1 MKQRL
6 LLALLMI
13 FASVGLVKAD
23 NEPIS
28 IVVKAGEKA
37 TITFQNEGKG
47 FVAPDKKDKS
57 YPVIEGQT
65 PTVKDAST
73 AVYTVTAGK
82 DADLT
87 LSVSTDYPTDENKW
101 KSVAITVD
109 GKVKEFTIHKD
120 QTTAIAKGTSP
131 LLSHITS
138 ITFTNNG
145 ETLEALKLGTN
156 SWKTD
161 YLPELGS
168 LTVPDN
174 KLTYIPAKT
183 DEDGK
188 VKITHYLIGKVA
200 FTQTSVYV
208 PSNADSKTARS
219 YLIKPEELFNN
230 EPYSKYLK
238 EAVKQNDFKLTS
250 VKDESGNAVYAELD
264 EAKAVYRFYNNS
276 TDKVYW
282 DGTFTADVEITKGAY
297 EGITLTGVKFEV
309 APAQFTLTIEGMNE
323 TKVKVAVTVN
333 GQAFDMATDK
343 MEKNQKFTLTPTSV
357 AGSTFASFDVF
368 SGAIIK
374 GREGDSYNFETD
386 GKSDVVIRVNASAAA
401 NKIIFEQD
409 QSGTLEVLSDG
420 GRLISGMAIETGA
433 KLTIKAEAKTGFEIE
448 KVLINDVEVEGKLT
462 NENRNFEG
470 EAKVPAVEKGEN
482 VVVKVVY
489 KAKTYLFEV
498 ERPSAG
504 TASDDITTFKVFNKN
519 NTTDKPFIVN
529 GGNKSA
535 YFAAGTELRV
545 EITMKDATTKVAAQ
559 INGEK
564 QTFRTDSKENVY
576 VFDYTMPTRNSKL
589 VVTVDALTKVQVA
602 LVKDKLPYNGLNQ
615 DVAYTTTP
623 QNMPGIIVTYANSK
637 DATEWSEI
645 PYKEYG
651 THYVRFQRVADE
663 HYQAM
668 EGDDYIMSY
677 EITGAQL
684 VITDL
689 PKVEVSAD
697 KTEWVITG
705 GEIGYLQGEGN
716 ISLSAEEMA
725 KLGKFSVKTA
735 FDKDAT
741 SASVEFTLNN
751 ANDKT
756 YTAPA
761 EATVPVGDAETIKVE
776 VNSKSD
782 TEYGSLRLMNGGAE
796 IHNGDMLPDGTTITF
811 VIRDKDEYLENNYKI
826 YRVDGNGETILDES
840 SKTFYPI
847 DMDGT
852 ENGRELLSF
861 RLKVTDSR
869 IQPVLDEHNSKLEQ
883 KVVYN
888 GDAQTFDV
896 NELKWKENKENGT
909 DITSGVLYTADSWW
923 TITYRQED
931 GTIVPEPINAGKYK
945 VTLERK
951 GGATYQPIEPFEATL
966 EVLQAEFDQSKV
978 NKGIKAT
985 AIGAGSPLS
994 DSELSGM
1001 PSIAGHYEW
1010 AVNIASINEAGE
1022 YAVKFIPDDPNY
1034 APATLKNVTVKVEV
1048 TDEYILT
1055 YSNPDGLGMI
1065 EVRDAYGIVPSG
1077 STLKADTKLYLT
1089 AKPKD
1094 ATKVRLIDITG
1105 VDDISYTDA
1114 GVTNAPFIFKGKMDI
1129 KAYFEVIEQEVI
1141 DPDSRYIVSVTASG
1155 RGFVV
1160 ETGEFG
1166 VPRGGSYNFAVEA
1179 LAEDMSKIVVK
1190 TSRGETLKPKDG
1202 FYSVEEV
1209 DENISV
1215 SVSLPNPTELEVEIP
1230 EEYKNKG
1237 GYVVGTVRVE
1247 SDYLDDKYYY
1257 GDVITVIAFP
1267 ESGVKFDKWSDGSKA
1282 QMHEITL
1289 YKDTKL
1295 DAVFTGTPT
1304 GIEDIET
1311 AKVYTGK
1318 GFIQINNVANA
1329 EVTVVSISG
1338 RLQAKQEI
1346 SGDTQIAVPQGI
1358 YVVVLQSGDDMKQLK
1373 VIVK

>member
-161 YLPELGS
+161 YLPELGT

-174 KLTYIPAKT
+174 KLARIPAKT

-188 VKITHYLIGKVA
+188 EKITHYLIGKVA
-200 FTQTSVYV
+200 FTQASAYV

-219 YLIKPEELFNN
+219 YLIKPSELFNSD
-230 EPYSKYLK
+230 PYDDYLK
-238 EAVKQNDFKLTS
+238 DAVEQNGFKLTS
-250 VKDESGNAVYAELD
+250 VKDERGNAVYAELD

-309 APAQFTLTIEGMNE
+309 APAQFTLTIQGMNE

-333 GQAFDMATDK
+333 GKAFDMATET
-343 MEKNQKFTLTPTSV
+343 MGKNQKFTLTPTSV
-357 AGSTFASFDVF
+357 AGSTFSSFDVF

-409 QSGTLEVLSDG
+409 PSGTLEVLSDG
-420 GRLISGMAIETGA
+420 GRLNSGMAIETGA
-433 KLTIKAEAKTGFEIE
+433 KLTIKAEAKTGFEID
-448 KVLINDVEVEGKLT
+448 KVLINDAEVEGELT

-498 ERPSAG
+498 DRPAAG
-504 TASDDITTFKVFNKN
+504 TSNDITSFKVFNKN
-519 NTTDKPFIVN
+519 NTTDKPFIVSGDGKN
-529 GGNKSA
+529 SA

-576 VFDYTMPTRNSKL
+576 VFDYTMPARNSKL
-589 VVTVDALTKVQVA
+589 VVTVDALTKVEVA
-602 LVKDKLPYNGLNQ
+602 LVKDELPYNGLNQ

-623 QNMPGIIVTYANSK
+623 QNMQGIIVTYANSK

-645 PYKEYG
+645 PYKEIG
-651 THYVRFQRVADE
+651 THYVRFFRNADE

-668 EGDDYIMSY
+668 EGSDYILEY
-677 EITGAQL
+677 KITGAQL
-684 VITDL
+684 VITEL
-689 PKVEVSAD
+689 PKVEVSED
-697 KTEWVITG
+697 KTKWVITG
-705 GEIGYLQGEGN
+705 GEIGYLQGDKN

-725 KLGKFSVKTA
+725 KLGKFSVTTA

-741 SASVEFTLNN
+741 SASVQFTLNN

-756 YTAPA
+756 YTVPA
-761 EATVPVGDAETIKVE
+761 AATVPVGDAETIKVE

-796 IHNGDMLPDGTTITF
+796 IDNGDELPDGT
-811 VIRDKDEYLENNYKI
+811 VIKLDVPNKDTEVTYEV
-826 YRVDGNGETILDES
+826 YRVDGNGETILKEGW
-840 SKTFYPI
+840 TYTI
-847 DMDGT
+847 NMQAGGA

-861 RLKVTDSR
+861 RLEVTDSR

-888 GDAQTFDV
+888 GKGQTFKVCSDS
-896 NELKWKENKENGT
+896 LIWWENKENGT
-909 DITSGVLYTADSWW
+909 KITADVLYTADSWW

-951 GGATYQPIEPFEATL
+951 GGATYQPIEPFKATL
-966 EVLQAEFDQSKV
+966 EVLPAEFDQDKV

-994 DSELSGM
+994 DSELSGT
-1001 PSIAGHYEW
+1001 PGIAGTYSW
-1010 AVNIASINEAGE
+1010 AESDPSVDETGV
-1022 YAVKFIPDDPNY
+1022 YKVKFTPADPNY

-1160 ETGEFG
+1160 ETGEFS
-1166 VPRGGSYNFAVEA
+1166 VPRGSSYRFAVEA
-1179 LAEDMSKIVVK
+1179 LDEDMSKIVVK
-1190 TSRGETLKPKDG
+1190 TSRGETLKAKEG
-1202 FYSVEEV
+1202 VYTVEDV
-1209 DENISV
+1209 TENISV